1 MLSSTLAFTDFC
13 FRILLSEDGN
23 KKPPFQ
29 PEDLVP
35 AMLLLILLLL
45 LEIEDISSLFVTSVS
60 LGAASCSM
68 KSLSNTSN
76 LSSSSSR
83 VEKSRSEALVPEAM
97 LNSRMNLLSSYE
109 TIQVKVTRIASKTC

>member
-35 AMLLLILLLL
+35 AMLLLILLLLL

-109 TIQVKVTRIASKTC
+109 TIQVKVTR